1 VPHFAPLH
9 LIICFVLPGGDT
21 YNIVSSVLMLLDTN
35 GYPAIG
41 FNFSWKRYRVAAI
54 FNLTR
59 HCYPSRSNARWQ
71 SR

>member
-21 YNIVSSVLMLLDTN
+21 YNILSPVCVLLDTD

-41 FNFSWKRYRVAAI
+41 FNFRRKRYRVAAI

-59 HCYPSRSNARWQ
+59 HWRCYPLHTHLR
-71 SR
+71 